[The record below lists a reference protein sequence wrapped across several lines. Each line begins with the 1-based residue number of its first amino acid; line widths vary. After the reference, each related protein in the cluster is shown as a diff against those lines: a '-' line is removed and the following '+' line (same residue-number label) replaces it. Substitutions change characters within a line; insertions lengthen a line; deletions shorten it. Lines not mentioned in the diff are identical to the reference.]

1 MIKIIFIEI
10 QKMIFNTNRLKD
22 KKVKYIKAKMIIKK
36 AKVHL
41 SKMILLFRNTMTK
54 RKIHQFLNKN
64 QSQKRNRKI
73 Q

>member
-1 MIKIIFIEI
+1 
-10 QKMIFNTNRLKD
+10 MIFNTNRLKD
-22 KKVKYIKAKMIIKK
+22 KKVKYFKAKMIIKK
-36 AKVHL
+36 TKVHS

-73 Q
+73 QQKTRKRI